1 MGPNKY
7 GSVQEL
13 RSTLGHFKSIK
24 ILGWLQFGLVGLVW
38 VSLVGKIWLGWLNRF
53 GLVKFVKVGFLLLR
67 SDPFINFLSLD
78 CLVLVWFGL
87 VWMSLVGRI
96 WLVLSSFG
104 NFISNFH
111 KQEGKKEN
119 KYPNIYKLFGFSCNW
134 FGLVWFGS
142 VEFGL
147 VLLSLVWFG

>member
-1 MGPNKY
+1 MWQPPFLLAPASIPLPSLESLDCQILLGISASRLMVNKY

-13 RSTLGHFKSIK
+13 RSTLGHFKSFK

-87 VWMSLVGRI
+87 G
-96 WLVLSSFG
+96 
-104 NFISNFH
+104 
-111 KQEGKKEN
+111 
-119 KYPNIYKLFGFSCNW
+119 
-134 FGLVWFGS
+134 
-142 VEFGL
+142 EFG
-147 VLLSLVWFG
+147 W